1 MEAQVV
7 HVDPQDA
14 EKNKVMG
21 ILAYIGLLFLVPL
34 FAAKESKFAM
44 YHANQGL
51 ILCIASFGLSII
63 LSITVVLAILTPLVF
78 IATIIFA
85 ILGIINVTKGECKP
99 LPLIG
104 KFQILKY

>member
-21 ILAYIGLLFLVPL
+21 ILAYFGLLFLIPL

-51 ILCIASFGLSII
+51 ILCIVWVAYFIISLIPIIGWIIGIFGWIVI
-63 LSITVVLAILTPLVF
+63 M
-78 IATIIFA
+78 IFA
-85 ILGIINVTKGECKP
+85 ILGIINAAKGECKP

-104 KFQILKY
+104 GFNLLKY